1 MQAFVGMTVQWFVR
15 ANKSAPPLPAVVTVV
30 HPGGMLSMSVCDE
43 NSVWSTRRSVWQL
56 GSAQL
61 RNNAKLGEKA
71 GAWDFAKPPVVSE
84 QKTPAPAPVS
94 EIPPQVPPVPP
105 SDDLSTR
112 EGKEVAAKKAL
123 QKATTPSA

>member
-56 GSAQL
+56 GSKQL
-61 RNNAKLGEKA
+61 KDNPKLGEKA
-71 GAWDFAKPPVVSE
+71 GAWDYAKPPVVPE
-84 QKTPAPAPVS
+84 QKSPAPAS
-94 EIPPQVPPVPP
+94 EIVPPTTPVPP
-105 SDDLSTR
+105 ADDLSTR

-123 QKATTPSA
+123 QKATVAP